1 MHFERSPAAPGVVRI
16 EVSDTPAPAMDTY
29 TAGWLAAATE
39 ISHDAPITEQACEPE
54 DVRETESDGYH
65 YAHADKDTLWQQG
78 RDGTGG
84 FCPSDAPNTDVATA
98 ADIQVDSQGLALC
111 IRIAGE
117 MPVRLQG
124 ERPTPAFFGIWK
136 RHKALLKSAGVF
148 LIKEDGCWKVRCA
161 AHTPSGSEL
170 RRTRKQVSE
179 NRGYRFRL
187 FYHCGWQCWYRREQ
201 LQASGTL
208 ASAISRAEGHFNE
221 VRRGK

>member
-1 MHFERSPAAPGVVRI
+1 MTHFERSPALPGVINI
-16 EVSDTPAPAMDTY
+16 EVSDAPRTAIDTY

-39 ISHDAPITEQACEPE
+39 ISHDTVYAEQGDAPEGIIG
-54 DVRETESDGYH
+54 ESEGCH

-78 RDGTGG
+78 RDGTADTQ
-84 FCPSDAPNTDVATA
+84 PTATA
-98 ADIQVDSQGLALC
+98 ADIQVESQAGALC
-111 IRIAGE
+111 IRIGDEPA
-117 MPVRLQG
+117 VRLQG
-124 ERPTPAFFGIWK
+124 ERPTYAFFALWK

-161 AHTPSGSEL
+161 AHTPAGSEL

-179 NRGYRFRL
+179 DRGYRFRL
-187 FYHCGWQCWYRREQ
+187 FYHCGWQCWYHREQ